1 HDSVSLCL
9 CLSLSFPLSSAL
21 SAVSTEIRA
30 QLAEQFKC
38 LDFQV
43 DIRNQ
48 YLQDVGDF
56 FRRKA
61 EIELEYSRGLERLAE
76 RFSSKIRHSKEH
88 QNIRKDQNLLSPV
101 NCWYLILSQTRKES
115 KDHVALSEVYTN
127 NITLRLAHISED
139 VSRLSKRSKEIG
151 IQMQEELFKVT
162 SELQTAMKTY
172 HQYHTNSIIAETK
185 LKEAEKQLG
194 ITVELAV
201 AQPSPDSKPQ
211 RRSSIRKAEKIKEK

>member
-1 HDSVSLCL
+1 CL

-172 HQYHTNSIIAETK
+172 HQYHTTAS
-185 LKEAEKQLG
+185 
-194 ITVELAV
+194 
-201 AQPSPDSKPQ
+201 SR
-211 RRSSIRKAEKIKEK
+211 RRS

>member
-1 HDSVSLCL
+1 NCKQ
-9 CLSLSFPLSSAL
+9 LSL

-88 QNIRKDQNLLSPV
+88 QNIRSESNLLSPV

-139 VSRLSKRSKEIG
+139 VSRLSKRVTDKEIG

-162 SELQTAMKTY
+162 SELQTVSLCAHVPLSLVY
-172 HQYHTNSIIAETK
+172 IS
-185 LKEAEKQLG
+185 
-194 ITVELAV
+194 
-201 AQPSPDSKPQ
+201 QPQASVIQS
-211 RRSSIRKAEKIKEK
+211 